1 VWHDKKLLCVHSFTQ
16 ARHSVDTPLVQR
28 LRVSIMAALTV
39 NTGMT
44 RKHAK
49 EPETVRLSSNEGN
62 NMKGARRRIPVRTK
76 RIIRLTLIASAFY
89 AVFAARTA
97 LAQPSPSS
105 NRSSSAF
112 DRPDSSMSSS
122 SSSSLPSSRYSNP
135 EGESS
140 DFNSQQTRKR
150 FDGRFMR
157 AQHRMQKPPNG
168 NRDPQAAMPP
178 PPSDPQPPERPPRHG
193 VMTADERRLLRQHIE
208 EAVRDLYKR

>member
-1 VWHDKKLLCVHSFTQ
+1 
-16 ARHSVDTPLVQR
+16 
-28 LRVSIMAALTV
+28 MAALTA
-39 NTGMT
+39 NFGMIH
-44 RKHAK
+44 KHAK

-97 LAQPSPSS
+97 LAQPSQSS

-112 DRPDSSMSSS
+112 DRPDSSLSSS
-122 SSSSLPSSRYSNP
+122 SASRYSSP
-135 EGESS
+135 EGDSS
-140 DFNSQQTRKR
+140 DFNLERPKKH

-157 AQHRMQKPPNG
+157 AQHRMQKPLNG
-168 NRDPQAAMPP
+168 NRDPQQAMPAMP
-178 PPSDPQPPERPPRHG
+178 APQSDLQPPERSPQHG

>member
-1 VWHDKKLLCVHSFTQ
+1 
-16 ARHSVDTPLVQR
+16 
-28 LRVSIMAALTV
+28 MAASYRQSC
-39 NTGMT
+39 MT

-97 LAQPSPSS
+97 LAQPSQSS

-112 DRPDSSMSSS
+112 DRPDSSMSSPS
-122 SSSSLPSSRYSNP
+122 SSSSSSRYSNP

-140 DFNSQQTRKR
+140 DFNTQQTRKR

-157 AQHRMQKPPNG
+157 AQHRMQKPLNG
-168 NRDPQAAMPP
+168 NRDPRAAMPAMPP

>member
-1 VWHDKKLLCVHSFTQ
+1 MT
-16 ARHSVDTPLVQR
+16 
-28 LRVSIMAALTV
+28 ALTV

-89 AVFAARTA
+89 AVFSARTA
-97 LAQPSPSS
+97 LAQPSQSS

-112 DRPDSSMSSS
+112 DRPDSSLSSS
-122 SSSSLPSSRYSNP
+122 PTSSSAAQYSSSPGDSSNVNP
-135 EGESS
+135 HPPK
-140 DFNSQQTRKR
+140 KR

-157 AQHRMQKPPNG
+157 TQHRMQKPLNG
-168 NRDPQAAMPP
+168 NRDLQAMPAMP
-178 PPSDPQPPERPPRHG
+178 LPPSDPQPPERPPRHG

>member
-1 VWHDKKLLCVHSFTQ
+1 
-16 ARHSVDTPLVQR
+16 
-28 LRVSIMAALTV
+28 MAALTV

-97 LAQPSPSS
+97 LAQPSSS
-105 NRSSSAF
+105 TNRSSSAF

-122 SSSSLPSSRYSNP
+122 SSSSSPASSRYSNP
-135 EGESS
+135 EVESA
-140 DFNSQQTRKR
+140 DFNLQQTRKR

-157 AQHRMQKPPNG
+157 AQHRMQKPANG
-168 NRDPQAAMPP
+168 NRDPQLAMPAMAP
-178 PPSDPQPPERPPRHG
+178 PPSDPHPPERPPRHG

>member
-1 VWHDKKLLCVHSFTQ
+1 
-16 ARHSVDTPLVQR
+16 
-28 LRVSIMAALTV
+28 MAALTV

-122 SSSSLPSSRYSNP
+122 SSSSSASRYSNP

-178 PPSDPQPPERPPRHG
+178 QPSDPQPPERPPRHG

>member
-1 VWHDKKLLCVHSFTQ
+1 MT
-16 ARHSVDTPLVQR
+16 
-28 LRVSIMAALTV
+28 ALTV

-97 LAQPSPSS
+97 LAQPSQSS
-105 NRSSSAF
+105 NRSSSTF
-112 DRPDSSMSSS
+112 DRPDSSLSSSPSSS
-122 SSSSLPSSRYSNP
+122 SASRYSSP
-135 EGESS
+135 ESDSS
-140 DFNSQQTRKR
+140 DFNSQRPKKH
-150 FDGRFMR
+150 FDGGFMR
-157 AQHRMQKPPNG
+157 AQHRMQKPLNG
-168 NRDPQAAMPP
+168 NRELQPAMPAMP
-178 PPSDPQPPERPPRHG
+178 APQSDPQPPERPPRHG